1 MKAGPLFFG
10 SACERMDAAG
20 SCCGLQRPD
29 LGVPQRAKSMSW
41 TGLPGAAEV
50 WNSGRVSKEDFC
62 GRKGRTRGS
71 QPGVGRG
78 LLQKKKKNLI
88 KNTCHIMQVLFWA
101 SGSTQEPVGSAFT
114 FWQRLDKTSPT
125 GSAVQSDGVCPT
137 SLKLNLTAFN
147 IFLF

>member
-10 SACERMDAAG
+10 SACERTDAAG

-78 LLQKKKKNLI
+78 LLQKKKSDQKHVSHNAGPILGLWVNSGASWIRFHLLATARQDQPNWKRGAVRWSLSHIPEI
-88 KNTCHIMQVLFWA
+88 KF
-101 SGSTQEPVGSAFT
+101 
-114 FWQRLDKTSPT
+114 D
-125 GSAVQSDGVCPT
+125 
-137 SLKLNLTAFN
+137 SL
-147 IFLF
+147 